1 MAKKY
6 ILLGQLSIAF
16 KLLDFVN
23 NELLPDTGVTKEN
36 FWNGLDKCAHE
47 LAPKNRKLLEF
58 RENLQKKID
67 VWHRDKKGEKIDIK
81 EYKNFLV
88 NIGYLK
94 KEGKKFQIETK
105 NVDSEISTIAG
116 PQLVVPVMNARYALN
131 AANARWGSLYNALY
145 GTDVIPE
152 SEGTRRGNKYN
163 PKRGKK
169 VIEYARNFLDEN
181 VPLFKGSWKDISEI
195 PKVYNGKLSLKLKDE
210 KQFVGYSGTGNELS
224 SLLLKKNN
232 LHIDIIFDPDNKLE
246 VFNPEGNQD
255 KAKVHDIILES
266 AITTIMDHED
276 SVAAVDA
283 EDKVL
288 GYKNWL
294 GLMKGNL
301 QTEFEKGGKKIIRK
315 LNPDRV
321 YTKSEKKGEPDFNEI
336 KLHGRALMLN
346 RNVGHLMTNSS
357 ILLKD
362 GSEIPEGLLDAFI
375 TVTAAIHDFK
385 RRGNSKTNSVYIVKP
400 KMHGPDEAAFTDLIF
415 EKVEEVLGLKKYTIK
430 IGIMDEERR
439 TTVNLKECIRAV
451 KNRVVFINTGFLDR
465 TGDEIHTSMEAG
477 PMIKKGDM
485 KSSKWIYAYEDNNV
499 DVGLACGF
507 SGIAQIGKG
516 MWAAPDKMAD
526 MVVQKINHPKSGA
539 NCAWVPSPTAAT
551 LHALHYHQV
560 DVFSKQKELKKRTPV
575 KIENILSIPI
585 ADRQNWSMEE
595 ISKELENNA
604 QGILGYV
611 VRWIDQGVGCSKVPD
626 ISNIGLMEDRAT
638 LRISSQ
644 HIANWLHHGI
654 CSKEQVLKT
663 MKKMAKIVDNQNT
676 KDPALKGYPSYQTM
690 SGNYDKSIAFK
701 AACELVFHGRN
712 QPSGYTEP
720 ILHLNRLLKKI

>member
-6 ILLGQLSIAF
+6 ISLGQLSIAS

-23 NELLPDTGVTKEN
+23 NKLLPDTGVTKEN
-36 FWNGLDKCAHE
+36 FWSGLDKCAHE

-67 VWHRDKKGEKIDIK
+67 VWHRDKKTEKIDIK
-81 EYKNFLV
+81 EYSTFLSE
-88 NIGYLK
+88 IGYLK
-94 KEGKKFQIETK
+94 KEGEKFIIETK
-105 NVDSEISTIAG
+105 NVDSEISSIAG
-116 PQLVVPVMNARYALN
+116 PQLVVPVMNARYSLN

-145 GTDVIPE
+145 GTDVISE
-152 SEGTRRGNKYN
+152 SNGAE
-163 PKRGKK
+163 RGKK
-169 VIEYARNFLDEN
+169 YNHIRGEKVIKYARNILDAY
-181 VPLFKGSWKDISEI
+181 VPLQKDSWKNIKEI
-195 PKVYNGKLSLKLKDE
+195 PKVENNQLNLKLKNPE
-210 KQFVGYSGTGNELS
+210 QFVGYTKKLNNLS
-224 SLLLKKNN
+224 SLLFVNNN
-232 LHIDIIFDPDNKLE
+232 LHIDITFDPDGTLE
-246 VFNPEGNQD
+246 VFNPDGNQD
-255 KAKVHDIILES
+255 KASIHDVFLES

-283 EDKVL
+283 KDKVH

-294 GLMKGNL
+294 GLMKGDL
-301 QTEFEKGGKKIIRK
+301 QYKGEKNGKKLTRK
-315 LNPDRV
+315 LNPDRE
-321 YTKSEKKGEPDFNEI
+321 YISPDGNKI

-346 RNVGHLMTNSS
+346 RNVGHLMTNPS
-357 ILLKD
+357 ILLND
-362 GSEIPEGLLDAFI
+362 GSEIPEGIMDAFI
-375 TVTAAIHDFK
+375 TTAAAIHDFK
-385 RRGNSKTNSVYIVKP
+385 SKGNSRTNSVYIVKP
-400 KMHGPDEAAFTDLIF
+400 KMHGPDEVAFTDLIF
-415 EKVEEVLGLKKYTIK
+415 EKVENVLGLKKYTIK

-465 TGDEIHTSMEAG
+465 TGDEMHTSMEAG

-485 KSSKWIYAYEDNNV
+485 KSSKWISAYENNNV

-526 MVVQKINHPKSGA
+526 MVNQKINHPKSGA

-551 LHALHYHQV
+551 LHALHYHQIN
-560 DVFSKQKELKKRTPV
+560 VFSKQKELKNRTPA
-575 KIENILSIPI
+575 KLMDILTIPI
-585 ADRQNWSMEE
+585 ADRPNWSMEE
-595 ISKELENNA
+595 ITKELENNA

-626 ISNIGLMEDRAT
+626 INNIGLMEDRAT

-654 CSKEQVLKT
+654 CSKEQVLQT
-663 MKKMAKIVDNQNT
+663 MKKMAKIVDKQNIR
-676 KDPALKGYPSYQTM
+676 DPALKGYAPYKPM
-690 SGNYDKSIAFK
+690 SDNYEISIAFK
-701 AACELVFHGRN
+701 AACDLVFHGRS